1 MGEILK
7 DFCMIVVEREK
18 SRLVPLNLTPTGRT
32 KPFANASIETPPV
45 ITLDR
50 IKPISVMLVI
60 LLKRLIFFD
69 SLYADQCYQL
79 NMPQFQL
86 VF

>member
-7 DFCMIVVEREK
+7 DFCVIVAKREK
-18 SRLVPLNLTPTGRT
+18 GRLVPLNLTPTGRT
-32 KPFANASIETPPV
+32 KPFANAPMETPLV

-60 LLKRLIFFD
+60 LLNRLIIFD
-69 SLYADQCYQL
+69 SLYAVQCYQL

-86 VF
+86 AF

>member
-7 DFCMIVVEREK
+7 DFCVIVVKREK
-18 SRLVPLNLTPTGRT
+18 GRLVPLNLTPTGRT
-32 KPFANASIETPPV
+32 KPFANAPMETPLV

-60 LLKRLIFFD
+60 LLNRLIFFD
-69 SLYADQCYQL
+69 SLYAVQCYQL

-86 VF
+86 AF